1 MKYTKLTPN
10 FSVNSEGSQRLHH
23 TDLQKY
29 IRIFILITFLINPA
43 WGCTQEENTLKVT
56 ATAYNSLPG
65 QTHGDPTLTAW
76 GEKLVPGMKSI
87 AVSRDLLSMGL
98 TRGAK
103 VKIEGLNGSY
113 IVMDKL
119 NKRWKRRIDIYMGTD
134 EKAARQW
141 GKREVTIRW

>member
-1 MKYTKLTPN
+1 MHHISIKNY
-10 FSVNSEGSQRLHH
+10 SRLI
-23 TDLQKY
+23 LFC
-29 IRIFILITFLINPA
+29 IILISPVLGSA
-43 WGCTQEENTLKVT
+43 KKERTLKVT

-65 QTHGDPTLTAW
+65 QTQGNPTLTAW
-76 GEKLVPGMKSI
+76 GEILVPGMKAI

-98 TRGAK
+98 TRG
-103 VKIEGLNGSY
+103 VKIRIEDLPGNFR
-113 IVMDKL
+113 VQDKL